1 MKPSLVLEA
10 APWEIADE
18 KTGELRRGFSIF
30 YVDFDSPLIGRKR
43 GYETLRISG
52 PDDVVGPALREVPG
66 FYDLRFRQRAGR
78 NGGRV
83 ELSLSSMAF
92 VSDLLVPDEV
102 SGR

>member
-18 KTGELRRGFSIF
+18 KTGEVRRGFSIF
-30 YVDFDSPLIGRKR
+30 YVDFESPLVGRKR

-52 PDDVVGPALREVPG
+52 PADVVEPALREVPG

-78 NGGRV
+78 NGGKV
-83 ELSLSSMAF
+83 ELSLSAMRF
-92 VSDLLVPDEV
+92 VSEMLVPDETP
-102 SGR
+102 